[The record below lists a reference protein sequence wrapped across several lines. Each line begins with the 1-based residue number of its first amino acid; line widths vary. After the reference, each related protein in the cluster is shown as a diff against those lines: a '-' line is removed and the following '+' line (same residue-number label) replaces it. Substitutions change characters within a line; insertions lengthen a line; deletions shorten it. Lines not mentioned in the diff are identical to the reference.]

1 MTGNLCNWSRFWS
14 APIKK
19 VFVNSSSAVR
29 KTFFALLLALLLMT
43 VDNYTSVFDSTKSH
57 ISQLFIPLQLLA
69 NFPYQMKEWVGM
81 NTTSRT
87 KLEQKNV
94 SLEKERLILLGQL
107 QRSAELAAE
116 NLRLRQLLNATEL
129 LMQSVLVT
137 EVIGVSPNPV
147 NHTVTVDRGTND
159 GVYIGQ
165 PVLDADGLMGQVV
178 EVYENYS
185 KVLLITDIN
194 HALPVQ
200 VLRNGLRSIVEGIS
214 DFNLMALR
222 FVSPTVDIE
231 EGDKLV
237 SSGLGGRFPMGYP
250 VGTVSSISQKP
261 GEKFMEIKV
270 IPSAKLDRSRHLLL
284 VFTIKDG
291 DVTRDINEQ
300 P

>member
-1 MTGNLCNWSRFWS
+1 
-14 APIKK
+14 
-19 VFVNSSSAVR
+19 
-29 KTFFALLLALLLMT
+29 
-43 VDNYTSVFDSTKSH
+43 
-57 ISQLFIPLQLLA
+57 
-69 NFPYQMKEWVGM
+69 
-81 NTTSRT
+81 
-87 KLEQKNV
+87 
-94 SLEKERLILLGQL
+94 
-107 QRSAELAAE
+107 
-116 NLRLRQLLNATEL
+116 
-129 LMQSVLVT
+129 VLVT

-291 DVTRDINEQ
+291 DVTRDINE
-300 P
+300 